1 MANITITVNEDLR
14 KRMKRARG
22 LNWSE
27 VAREAF
33 ELELRRRE
41 AREAAEEID
50 RIRLED
56 KGKTWSGVREIRKW
70 RNRTR

>member
-1 MANITITVNEDLR
+1 MANITITVNEELR
-14 KRMKRARG
+14 KRMKRAKG

-41 AREAAEEID
+41 AREGAEEID
-50 RIRLED
+50 RIRLAER
-56 KGKTWSGVREIRKW
+56 GKAWSGVKEIRKW
-70 RNRTR
+70 RDRTR